1 MLHTVWLKPL
11 RIKAPL
17 LWSQLHPTT
26 WHCHHVTHV
35 PLWGQAALEAEAVLE
50 ALGPHAE
57 DDRELA
63 AKARAAADRAVSAF
77 NDAKGYIRHALNTSA
92 GALHHCIKG

>member
-1 MLHTVWLKPL
+1 ML
-11 RIKAPL
+11 R
-17 LWSQLHPTT
+17 
-26 WHCHHVTHV
+26 
-35 PLWGQAALEAEAVLE
+35 WGQAALEAEAVLE

-57 DDRELA
+57 DDPELA

-92 GALHHCIKG
+92 GMSEASTWNYLGVLHHRVAPSRRCELHT